1 MGNELGRASDD
12 APFELRVSLRDTD
25 LFDSFV
31 VTLHPRFA
39 RRTLGDLIKTVFP
52 EDGAASQEINEG
64 MDVRANPDL
73 PEIYLSLSEIFDT
86 WRRGDCALHFFA
98 NGGPEIQLS
107 ESVRSRMDVRNSAE
121 GTPPG
126 SPILDLVVEQTFDV
140 LAKFEEWGGDKS
152 VLLQWLQGYT
162 LLYFMDKHGFQ
173 LPADPQDEAARRVLT
188 VALGLQA
195 RGLLSSSEQTGRF
208 EIAEEGRQDL
218 GEMIAETESYID
230 QFDVFKDVA
239 YDLDAE
245 MVEFGRG
252 HGADYRVQ
260 VYDAEGLDVVRT
272 VFLLRLYDGT
282 LDEHSESWLE
292 DIHSADFFNE
302 VLRPVLD
309 RDWVDEEILDWI
321 IESGFAHNE
330 EQAEAS
336 RERESQQA
344 IIRRIKSE

>member
-1 MGNELGRASDD
+1 M
-12 APFELRVSLRDTD
+12 
-25 LFDSFV
+25 
-31 VTLHPRFA
+31 
-39 RRTLGDLIKTVFP
+39 
-52 EDGAASQEINEG
+52 
-64 MDVRANPDL
+64 
-73 PEIYLSLSEIFDT
+73 
-86 WRRGDCALHFFA
+86 
-98 NGGPEIQLS
+98 
-107 ESVRSRMDVRNSAE
+107 
-121 GTPPG
+121 
-126 SPILDLVVEQTFDV
+126 LDIVVEQTFDV
-140 LAKFEEWGGDKS
+140 LANFEARGGDKS
-152 VLLQWLQGYT
+152 VLLQWLEGMT
-162 LLYFMDKHGFQ
+162 LLYFIDKHGFQ
-173 LPADPQDEAARRVLT
+173 LQPDAQDEAAQRVLHI
-188 VALGLQA
+188 ASDLQSREILTPSDIA
-195 RGLLSSSEQTGRF
+195 GRL
-208 EIAEEGRQDL
+208 EIAEEGRRTL

-245 MVEFGRG
+245 MVEFGGG

-282 LDEHSESWLE
+282 LDEHSKSWLE
-292 DIHSADFFNE
+292 EIHSADFFNE